1 MMEIEPLIVSG
12 CNESGYLT
20 KESLNL
26 NYNFLSL
33 FIVMSNM
40 KHREPPEVPCNLKID
55 VDRISNLPGH
65 IIDKILSHLPIRDAV
80 RTSVLSKKWRYKWVT
95 LPSLVFDNQP
105 ALISTHD
112 SNLVKNK
119 LVSIVD
125 HVLLLHT
132 GPKEKFKLS
141 IRDLQ
146 GVSDIDRW
154 ILFLSRGS
162 VKELILE
169 IWKGHRYKLP
179 SSIYSCQNLIHLELF
194 NCLLKP
200 PLTFNGFRNLKSLDL
215 QHITMDQVAFEHMVL
230 SCPLLER
237 LTLMNFDGFALL
249 NIRAPNLLF
258 FDVGGVFEEVSFQ
271 DTFNLSV
278 VSIGLYAKT
287 GVERK
292 VAFGSSG
299 NLIKFF
305 ACLPHI
311 QRLEVQ
317 SFFLKYLAAG
327 AIPGKLPKPCA
338 DLSFLSLRINFND
351 MEENLAALC
360 LLRSSPNLHEL
371 EVLARAEEQASVGT
385 NANIADNYHSFP
397 FNRLRII
404 KIIGI
409 FGTRQELDF
418 ISFMLAN
425 APVLE
430 KMTVK
435 PGSIDSG
442 WELVK
447 ELLRFRR
454 ASTFA
459 EIVYLDP

>member
-1 MMEIEPLIVSG
+1 MEGNVLLYYSRNCVSIQ
-12 CNESGYLT
+12 L
-20 KESLNL
+20 KQ
-26 NYNFLSL
+26 
-33 FIVMSNM
+33 
-40 KHREPPEVPCNLKID
+40 RELPEVPCNLKIE
-55 VDRISNLPGH
+55 VDRLSNLPGH
-65 IIDKILSHLPIRDAV
+65 IIDKILSHLSLRDAV
-80 RTSVLSKKWRYKWVT
+80 RTSVLSNKWRYKWVT
-95 LPSLVFDNQP
+95 LPSLVFDNQS
-105 ALISTHD
+105 ALISTQD
-112 SNLVKNK
+112 QTLVKNK

-132 GPKEKFKLS
+132 GPIDKFKLS
-141 IRDLQ
+141 HRDLQ

-162 VKELILE
+162 VKEFILE

-179 SSIYSCQNLIHLELF
+179 SSIYSCQKLIHLELF

-200 PLTFNGFRNLKSLDL
+200 PPNFNGFKTLKSLDL
-215 QHITMDQVAFEHMVL
+215 QHITMDQLAFEHMIS

-237 LTLMNFDGFALL
+237 LTLMNFDGFTLL
-249 NIRAPNLLF
+249 NIHAPNLLF
-258 FDVGGVFEEVSFQ
+258 FDVGGVFEDVSFK
-271 DTFNLSV
+271 DTFHLAV
-278 VSIGLYAKT
+278 VSIGLYVNT
-287 GVERK
+287 GIERNL
-292 VAFGSSG
+292 AFGSTG

-327 AIPGKLPKPCA
+327 AIPGKLPTPCV
-338 DLSFLSLRINFND
+338 DLSFLSIRINFND

-360 LLRSSPNLHEL
+360 LLRSSPNLQEL
-371 EVLARAEEQASVGT
+371 EMLARAEEQSTARTSPSIVE
-385 NANIADNYHSFP
+385 NFRSFP
-397 FNRLRII
+397 FNRLRFI
-404 KIIGI
+404 KIVGI
-409 FGTRQELDF
+409 SGIMQELNF
-418 ISFMLAN
+418 INFLLAN
-425 APVLE
+425 TPVLE
-430 KMTVK
+430 RMTVK
-435 PGSIDSG
+435 PASMDSG